1 MLSNKITILIPTKDR
16 ETYLYFTLKT
26 CINQEYK
33 NYEVIVLD
41 DGSSDNSIEMV
52 KGLMKSYTQIKLFE
66 NTDNLG
72 MMENFERGLN
82 HVTEGYVIV
91 LGGDD
96 GLMPNSL
103 KEMNN
108 LINESKSPVI
118 TWPTCTFFYPGTKM
132 STGQLIFNIEKKGKK
147 NQWKWIQSNEYL
159 SRQSNELFYV
169 SDIETPMIY
178 VKGIASIE
186 TIKEIKKKS
195 PNGNFYQCS
204 TPDGYS
210 GIVLAGHLEKFVF
223 YSTPLSIHG
232 VSPSSAGVSYV
243 KQGKEAK
250 EISEAFF
257 KKASNIKMHKI
268 LGSVNYSP
276 LISLMTADFLLTAN
290 DVNKTSFT
298 IEFDKLIVKAFSEL
312 EDGLFSEDNLAREL
326 DIIHKIAINTD
337 NVPLFKKLLN
347 TKRRNSRYIFEY
359 DGFSPRQVYINAN
372 EHSVFNVF
380 DASYFFYTVLNSRG
394 RFGMAILFKAF
405 RNSIKYFLASKRKTN
420 KLSDYYVLSDN

>member
-16 ETYLYFTLKT
+16 EHFLYYTLKT

-52 KGLMKSYTQIKLFE
+52 KGLMKSHPQIKLFE
-66 NTDNLG
+66 NSDNLG
-72 MMENFERGLN
+72 MMENFEKGLN
-82 HVTEGYVIV
+82 NVEEGYVIV

-103 KEMNN
+103 TVMNN
-108 LINESKSPVI
+108 LINDSKSPVI

-147 NQWKWIQSNEYL
+147 NQWKWIQSNDYL

-195 PNGNFYQCS
+195 PNNMFYQCS

-223 YSTPLSIHG
+223 YSTPLSLHG

-243 KQGKEAK
+243 KEGEKAK
-250 EISEAFF
+250 EISKAFF
-257 KKASNIKMHKI
+257 EKVSNLKMHKT

-290 DVNKTSFT
+290 DINKTSFT
-298 IEFDKLIVKAFSEL
+298 IDFEKLIVKAFSEL
-312 EDGLFSEDNLAREL
+312 EDGLFAEDNLSREL
-326 DIIHKIAINTD
+326 KIIHQIALKTD
-337 NVPLFKKLLN
+337 NLKLFNKLL
-347 TKRRNSRYIFEY
+347 TTRRRNNRYIFEG
-359 DGFSPRQVYINAN
+359 DGISPRQIYVNAN
-372 EHSVFNVF
+372 EHNVFNIF
-380 DASYFFYTVLNSRG
+380 DASYFFYTLFNSRG
-394 RFGMAILFKAF
+394 RFRTAILFNAF
-405 RNSIKYFLASKRKTN
+405 LKSIKYFLASKRKTN
-420 KLSDYYVLSDN
+420 KLSDHYVLFDN